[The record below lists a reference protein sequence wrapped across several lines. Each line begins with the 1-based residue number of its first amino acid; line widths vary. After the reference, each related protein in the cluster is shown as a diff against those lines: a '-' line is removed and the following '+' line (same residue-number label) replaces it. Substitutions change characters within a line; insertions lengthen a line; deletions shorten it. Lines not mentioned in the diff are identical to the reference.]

1 MTEKRHTAR
10 YASSMCGD
18 GLEVDM
24 TDVQRQVV
32 GEEVD
37 GRVSGRGKDLII
49 RSAHSP
55 SMGQKDRMR
64 R

>member
-1 MTEKRHTAR
+1 
-10 YASSMCGD
+10 MCGD

-49 RSAHSP
+49 RSPHSP